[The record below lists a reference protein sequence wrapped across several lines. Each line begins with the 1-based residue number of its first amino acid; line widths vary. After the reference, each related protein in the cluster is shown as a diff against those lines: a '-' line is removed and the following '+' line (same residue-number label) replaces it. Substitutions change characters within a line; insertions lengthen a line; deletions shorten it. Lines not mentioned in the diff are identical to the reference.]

1 MAELDT
7 PKPKK
12 MMHLNFADT
21 MVQEV
26 TWELASGSKYIAL
39 MIWNL
44 IFINQPYRRSEDNS
58 RYKDRLDYYV
68 WLAKLAEKG
77 KITSVFF
84 ADTYGF
90 FDTYEGKPDAQ
101 FRGGSHTGTID
112 P

>member
-1 MAELDT
+1 
-7 PKPKK
+7 
-12 MMHLNFADT
+12 
-21 MVQEV
+21 
-26 TWELASGSKYIAL
+26 LASGSKYIAL

-112 P
+112 PVAVLAAMAMVTKSVSFAITGSTTYISKQ